1 MRGISGKGGWV
12 IISPRLSAPLVAYK
26 SSHQCIIQI
35 SKSLFRDSLL
45 IIRVMPASTT
55 VLFVPGAWHSP
66 DCFDAIVQTLEA
78 ANYATCKI
86 NLPSVNPP
94 THYLDFAADVAHI
107 RAHIEAAA
115 DAGQSV
121 VVVVHS
127 YGTLPSNEAIKGLD
141 IKSRREKGLN
151 GGVTH
156 LFFCCSSIIPEGQSL
171 ISAFGG
177 NDLPWFMVSEDRL
190 EVHPAT
196 PDEVFYNDCDDTQ
209 IKYAVAALRP
219 HSYQT
224 FHSPLERCPEH
235 LPVLPPGYS
244 DPINS
249 AEDDG

>member
-1 MRGISGKGGWV
+1 
-12 IISPRLSAPLVAYK
+12 
-26 SSHQCIIQI
+26 
-35 SKSLFRDSLL
+35 
-45 IIRVMPASTT
+45 MPASTT

-66 DCFDAIVQTLEA
+66 DCFDEIIQSLEA

-115 DAGQSV
+115 DAGQNV

-127 YGTLPSNEAIKGLD
+127 YGSLPSNEAIKGLD
-141 IKSRREKGLN
+141 IKSRREKGLK

-156 LFFCCSSIIPEGQSL
+156 LFFCCSFIIPEGQSL

-196 PDEVFYNDCDDTQ
+196 PDEVFYNDCDDAQ
-209 IKYAVAALRP
+209 IKCAVAALRP

-224 FHSPLERCPEH
+224 FHSPCTYAAWKDIPSTYLYCLRDAAIPLTVQKMMVEETAK
-235 LPVLPPGYS
+235 GYGMGTEMVDAS
-244 DPINS
+244 HSPFYSQPDQLTAAIRRAAGENV
-249 AEDDG
+249 